1 MADAGLIGPRLHK
14 TTKALLVRNE
24 RRADGFVEN
33 LFELLGDN
41 GVNWDAA
48 KAIGRLAKDE
58 ETLSKINYA
67 VTKVGCPWGSS

>member
-1 MADAGLIGPRLHK
+1 MADADLIGRRPHK
-14 TTKALLVRNE
+14 TTKALLVRNDK
-24 RRADGFVEN
+24 RADGFVEN

-67 VTKVGCPWGSS
+67 VTKVSCLWNSI